1 LKGTQGPGS
10 LAASSST
17 EENRMAKLSVGD
29 KVTRVLKFFLGL
41 RNKRTVAALA
51 AHGFSDEDLA
61 EGWSLLQKV
70 TRTKLDNVPVSV
82 PTGDPVALELLDEW
96 ENKWFPIAAATLQ
109 RRAPEAHAWL
119 FRNLVQTEGAA
130 VIVSVGTFVER
141 FALLSKAKKD
151 GGYGPGGSDAKKI
164 LEKRGLSAK
173 VIDEAKDLLK
183 RLQTEAPS
191 NEPVPDEEQA
201 EEEAAL
207 YAKAEADLWA
217 WYLEWSVIARKTV
230 KNRNLLR
237 QLGFLKVGAAG
248 KEEEVAEEEVSLG
261 APDGTAPEEAK
272 KPKGG

>member
-1 LKGTQGPGS
+1 
-10 LAASSST
+10 
-17 EENRMAKLSVGD
+17 MAKMSIGD

-51 AHGFSDEDLA
+51 AHGFSDDDLA

-70 TRTKLDNVPVSV
+70 TRTKLDSAPAVA
-82 PTGDPVALELLDEW
+82 PTSDPVALELLDEW

-109 RRAPEAHAWL
+109 RRAPAAHAWL
-119 FRNLVQTEGAA
+119 FRNLTQTEGAA

-141 FALLSKAKKD
+141 FERLTKSKKD
-151 GGYGPGGSDAKKI
+151 GGYGAGGGEAKKI

-173 VIDEAKDLLK
+173 VIGEAKDLLK
-183 RLQTEAPS
+183 RLQTEASS

-201 EEEAAL
+201 EEEAER

-237 QLGFLKVGAAG
+237 QLGFLQVGPAG
-248 KEEEVAEEEVSLG
+248 KEEEVAEEEVSAG
-261 APDGTAPEEAK
+261 APGESAPQ
-272 KPKGG
+272 